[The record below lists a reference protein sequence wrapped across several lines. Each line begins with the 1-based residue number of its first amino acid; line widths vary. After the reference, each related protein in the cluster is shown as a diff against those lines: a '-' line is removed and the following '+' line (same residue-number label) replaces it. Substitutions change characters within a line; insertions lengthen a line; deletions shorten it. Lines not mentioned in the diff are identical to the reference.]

1 MDASVAEIHSQA
13 VFNVRVCVLLLFFC
27 TTHNLNDTTWR
38 TDHQFQ
44 NLLDANL
51 TPPGYKVSLTACGFV
66 HIITAKV
73 ISNVSAIP
81 IFRQQLLCTHMFF
94 FSCILP
100 PAVVIFIKNGL
111 PAAPHIYT
119 FALGFEGGE
128 VLHWTPPETLGGKV
142 LTDVK
147 RGSQYWWLGSSISA
161 IWRLQENKYEG
172 HKWIRGSRLKVLL
185 SSSPAAKRKRETAK
199 GRVLV
204 AKNAG
209 RHHPYQKKKKKTGLT
224 SLGW

>member
-1 MDASVAEIHSQA
+1 MGSVCPLLLTVQNKSQIIVAASDAEIHSQA
-13 VFNVRVCVLLLFFC
+13 VFDVRVCVLLFLFFFR

-38 TDHQFQ
+38 TDQQFQ
-44 NLLDANL
+44 NLLDVNL
-51 TPPGYKVSLTACGFV
+51 TPPGYKVSLSACGFV

-81 IFRQQLLCTHMFF
+81 IFFQRLLCTHVFF

-100 PAVVIFIKNGL
+100 PAVVQIFIKNGL

-142 LTDVK
+142 LTDVN

-172 HKWIRGSRLKVLL
+172 HKWNRGNRLKVTQ
-185 SSSPAAKRKRETAK
+185 SAAVIVPSRQT
-199 GRVLV
+199 
-204 AKNAG
+204 
-209 RHHPYQKKKKKTGLT
+209 
-224 SLGW
+224 